1 VDELYQELKNAVITG
16 EEEVVVS
23 LVEKALAQSAPPE
36 EILSKG
42 LIAGMDVV
50 AVEFKNGDMYVPE
63 VLVAA
68 RSMQA
73 GNDLLKPLLAQT
85 GSSEKKSTI
94 VIGTVKGDLHDI
106 GKKIVAMML
115 EGAGFEVID
124 IGIDVPVE
132 KFIDSIKETG
142 ADIVAMSALLTTTMP
157 AMIDVIEAMKEEGYC
172 EKTSV
177 MVGGAP
183 VSDKY
188 AKEIGAHYAY
198 DAGAAVELAKNITPR

>member
-1 VDELYQELKNAVITG
+1 MDDLYQNLKNAVIGG
-16 EEEVVVS
+16 EEEIVVS
-23 LVEKALAQSAPPE
+23 LVKEALAKDVPPDD
-36 EILSKG
+36 ILKKG

-63 VLVAA
+63 VLIAA

-73 GNDLLKPLLAQT
+73 GNDLLKPILAQRGDVET
-85 GSSEKKSTI
+85 KSKI

-115 EGAGFEVID
+115 EGAGFEIID

-132 KFIDSIKETG
+132 KFISAIKETD

-157 AMIDVIEAMKEEGYC
+157 AMKEVIDAVKEEGYGD
-172 EKTSV
+172 KINV

-183 VSDKY
+183 VSEKY
-188 AKEIGAHYAY
+188 AKEIDAYYAY
-198 DAGAAVELAKNITPR
+198 DAGAAVELAKNIVPK